1 MARKRKNNN
10 KKIGAPV
17 LHCLNPNAAG
27 VDVGATE
34 IYIAVPADR
43 DPQPV
48 RHFSTFTEDLHA
60 AADWLKSCQI
70 ETVAM
75 ESTGVYWIPLFQI
88 LEARGFQVSL
98 VNARYVKNVPGRKS
112 DVSDCQWLQYL
123 HSVGLLRGSFRPE
136 QAVCTVRS
144 ILRHRDSLVQ
154 MASSH
159 VQHMQKALDQMN
171 LQLHHVISD
180 ITGVTGMTIIA
191 AILAGE
197 RNPHT
202 LAALRDGR
210 IKATADT
217 IAKSLVGDYR
227 REHLFTLGQS
237 LAAFRHYQELI
248 GACDREIAQ
257 LLETFESKMDPPE
270 GSPLESQDGQN
281 PTGGVP
287 RFDLQSHLYRIF
299 GVDLTRIPGI
309 NVLTTQTLLA
319 EIGPD
324 LSQFPSA
331 PEFTSWLGLCP
342 DNRVSGGKVLSV
354 KTRKVKNR
362 AATAL
367 RMAAQALHRSQSY
380 LGHFYRRMRAKLG
393 APKAI
398 TATAHKLARIVYH
411 MVTTRQA
418 YDESICLQ
426 NEMQNRQ
433 RLEARL
439 RKQAR
444 DLGLEII
451 PAKTGAIG

>member
-1 MARKRKNNN
+1 MSRKRKNSN
-10 KKIGAPV
+10 KTGAPV
-17 LHCLNPNAAG
+17 LPCLNPNAAG
-27 VDVGATE
+27 VDIGATE
-34 IYIAVPADR
+34 IYIAVPGDR

-48 RHFSTFTEDLHA
+48 RCFSTFTEDLHA
-60 AADWLKSCQI
+60 AADWLKGCHI

-88 LEARGFQVSL
+88 LEARGFTVFL
-98 VNARYVKNVPGRKS
+98 VNAHHVKNVPGRKS

-123 HSVGLLRGSFRPE
+123 HAVGLLRGSFRPE

-180 ITGVTGMTIIA
+180 ITGVTGVAILE

-197 RNPHT
+197 RNPHM
-202 LAALRDGR
+202 LAALRDRR
-210 IKATADT
+210 IKANADT

-237 LAAFRHYQELI
+237 LEAFRHYQALI
-248 GACDREIAQ
+248 AACDREIAQ
-257 LLETFESKMDPPE
+257 YLEGFESKVDPPPAPP
-270 GSPLESQDGQN
+270 SPAKDRPKPNDSQ
-281 PTGGVP
+281 P
-287 RFDLQSHLYRIF
+287 RFDLQTHLHRIF
-299 GVDLTRIPGI
+299 GVDLTKVPGI

-324 LSQFPSA
+324 FSRFASGPAL
-331 PEFTSWLGLCP
+331 TSWLGLCP

-354 KTRKVKNR
+354 KTREVKNR

-367 RMAAQALHRSQSY
+367 RMAAQSLYRSQSY
-380 LGHFYRRMRAKLG
+380 LGHYFRRMRAKLG

-418 YDESICLQ
+418 YDETICAH
-426 NEMQNRQ
+426 NEVQNRQ

-444 DLGLEII
+444 ELGLQVV
-451 PAKTGAIG
+451 AI

>member
-1 MARKRKNNN
+1 MARKRKNN
-10 KKIGAPV
+10 KKISAPV

-34 IYIAVPADR
+34 IYIAVPVDR
-43 DPQPV
+43 DAQPV

-60 AADWLKSCQI
+60 AADWLKACNI

-88 LEARGFQVSL
+88 LEARGLQVFL
-98 VNARYVKNVPGRKS
+98 VNARHVKNVPGRKS
-112 DVSDCQWLQYL
+112 DVSDCQWRQYL

-180 ITGVTGMTIIA
+180 ITGVTGMTILE

-210 IKATADT
+210 VKATADT

-248 GACDREIAQ
+248 GACDKEIEQ
-257 LLETFESKMDPPE
+257 YLETLESKADPPK
-270 GSPLESQDGQN
+270 GSLPESQEEQK
-281 PTGGVP
+281 PSGGEP

-299 GVDLTRIPGI
+299 GVDLTLIPGI

-319 EIGPD
+319 KIGPD
-324 LSQFPSA
+324 LSHFPCA
-331 PEFTSWLGLCP
+331 PAFTSWLGLCP
-342 DNRVSGGKVLSV
+342 DNRVSGGKVLSA

-367 RMAAQALHRSQSY
+367 RMAAQSLHRSQSY

-398 TATAHKLARIVYH
+398 TATSWRVS
-411 MVTTRQA
+411 
-418 YDESICLQ
+418 SI
-426 NEMQNRQ
+426 
-433 RLEARL
+433 
-439 RKQAR
+439 
-444 DLGLEII
+444 
-451 PAKTGAIG
+451 TW